1 MKLAALVLAGGKGER
16 LWPLSQPEK
25 PKQFLALTQSKR
37 SLLQLTIQ
45 RIEGLVPIEDIFI
58 ITGTSFKDLVKEQ
71 IPDMKDDHLII
82 EPCGRNT
89 APAITLSLLSIQR
102 FYGTGEITVMVFP
115 SDHLIEPQDAF
126 VTTLQSAV
134 SCAKEG
140 HIVAIGITPT
150 YPETGFG
157 YLKANSTGYVA
168 CPVDRFV
175 EKPDKETAE
184 RYLADGTY
192 FWNAGIFVF
201 TLSVMEREL
210 KTFVP
215 DIYHMVGTMVDDGT
229 INETTY
235 GRVPSISIDYAVME
249 KSDAVEMVPARFSW
263 DDVGSFLALTRH
275 FQQDESQNTVI
286 GEKKQVVLSLSHNNI
301 IDVQNSPTKQVILIG
316 IDECTII
323 ESDGTLLVCANSHV
337 PEIQKLLKQRKED
350 LK

>member
-1 MKLAALVLAGGKGER
+1 MAVEPTGKAEAISRFDAEQTFSSATDHPKNRRFGSHRGHLHHYGNIVQGSGER
-16 LWPLSQPEK
+16 TDPGHEG
-25 PKQFLALTQSKR
+25 R
-37 SLLQLTIQ
+37 SSHHRAVRT
-45 RIEGLVPIEDIFI
+45 EYG
-58 ITGTSFKDLVKEQ
+58 SC
-71 IPDMKDDHLII
+71 DH
-82 EPCGRNT
+82 
-89 APAITLSLLSIQR
+89 AFLLSIQR
-102 FYGTGEITVMVFP
+102 FYGTDEITVMVFP

-215 DIYHMVGTMVDDGT
+215 DIYHMVGTMVDEGT

-301 IDVQNSPTKQVILIG
+301 IDVQNSPR
-316 IDECTII
+316 
-323 ESDGTLLVCANSHV
+323 N
-337 PEIQKLLKQRKED
+337 KLFSSASTNAPSSKATERCLYARTRTSLKSKSSSNNERRT
-350 LK
+350 